1 MVFNKYDWWCFSK
14 IDESLDQV
22 SIPYYDTK
30 EQKYRDF
37 FPDFIFWLKKNDM
50 YFIKFIDP
58 KGSEIGL
65 RNARIKPMVM
75 KNHLKILN
83 SSTMITKYKL
93 IYFSTT
99 IQPVLKNLQ
108 IITQKTL
115 IKYSVNK
122 QPIT

>member
-65 RNARIKPMVM
+65 RNAKDKANGYEKSFKDIELKHNDNKVQVDLFFYNNSTGFEELANYYT
-75 KNHLKILN
+75 KNFDKI
-83 SSTMITKYKL
+83 
-93 IYFSTT
+93 FGE
-99 IQPVLKNLQ
+99 
-108 IITQKTL
+108 
-115 IKYSVNK
+115 
-122 QPIT
+122 